1 MSISSCPSCGK
12 QVTIPTGVGTTAK
25 VRCPLCH
32 AQYTLADALV
42 NMPPLLELIDEL
54 ETELDEDG
62 IGGLDTVA
70 TVEFMPELVDE
81 LGSAKE
87 AAAKLADLDLEA
99 PVDLG
104 TVGEQDDLTVQ
115 DQDTEIEE
123 LSFDADDELPGGEL
137 PDLAEAELAAD
148 SPQVAFHLEDDLTAN
163 AEPAPLASL
172 GEEPEEVAF
181 DFDEAD
187 PTKATI
193 DINEMA
199 FDMPDAEPLGA
210 RTLGD
215 GSLGDGSLG
224 DGTLGDDATIDFGEA
239 AEDDATIGF
248 PGPAADLE
256 STIDFDEP
264 VETAAGDDEISLDFG
279 APLDEDSAAMP
290 LVTRSDAPAEED
302 ADDGKGKKKKK
313 KKEKKVKAPK
323 APREPGEKRRLST
336 VLSVFLGAVVALPV
350 ALIIMIWVGGKDYD
364 VVGLG
369 KFLPGMM
376 LPDSFSKSRVIAAK
390 PTMSQTLPTG
400 GADTPPSLPNE
411 PAADAP
417 AQPAADA
424 PAEPA
429 ADAPPAEPAPE
440 PAPNDTAPA
449 DATPTDTT
457 PAEPGPAEPALADD
471 TPAAPAAEEPSLDP
485 LTTDKPA
492 GDLPEEMPDEK
503 PAAGDPVED
512 LLAPSADDK
521 PKEEPATE
529 APEAD
534 PVADLLPSDDKPGD
548 DKPAEEMP
556 ADETIAD
563 DTPSEPVGPAAATEF
578 ALADVAAAAQQ
589 AAAADQRI
597 LAAQSSGDEA
607 EQKKAR
613 SNFYLSIF
621 RLAETVTFAKDD
633 AQQLAQLRGGIQQTL
648 EQFAAD
654 SKRVDALKFNA
665 ARWLGFAKR
674 TTPGVVLAGTVESA
688 ERVGKLYEIK
698 VGIGLDSSAPVV
710 TVLSATDPGLAAGD
724 AAFVLGTIV
733 DDPAENLAGYDG
745 NEPQV
750 VWSGMAVKS
759 ASAK

>member
-12 QVTIPTGVGTTAK
+12 QVTIPTGVGTSAK

-32 AQYTLADALV
+32 SQYTLADALV
-42 NMPPLLELIDEL
+42 NMPPLLELVDEL

-62 IGGLDTVA
+62 LGGLDTVA

-81 LGSAKE
+81 LESAKE
-87 AAAKLADLDLEA
+87 AAPKLADLDLEA
-99 PVDLG
+99 PVDLDAA
-104 TVGEQDDLTVQ
+104 GEQDDLTVQ
-115 DQDTEIEE
+115 DQDTEVEE
-123 LSFDADDELPGGEL
+123 LSFDAADDELPGSKL
-137 PDLAEAELAAD
+137 PDLAGAELPAD
-148 SPQVAFHLEDDLTAN
+148 SPEVEFNLDDELTGD
-163 AEPAPLASL
+163 AEPAPLADLS
-172 GEEPEEVAF
+172 EEAEEVAF
-181 DFDEAD
+181 DFEEAD

-199 FDMPDAEPLGA
+199 FDAPEADPLAAPAFGDEP
-210 RTLGD
+210 
-215 GSLGDGSLG
+215 
-224 DGTLGDDATIDFGEA
+224 TIDFGEA
-239 AEDDATIGF
+239 AEEDATLGF
-248 PGPAADLE
+248 PEPAADLDA
-256 STIDFDEP
+256 TIDFGAPTEA
-264 VETAAGDDEISLDFG
+264 AAGDDEIALDFG
-279 APLDEDSAAMP
+279 APVDEGAAAVP
-290 LVTRSDAPAEED
+290 LVTPTDAPAEED

-323 APREPGEKRRLST
+323 APREPGEKRRMST
-336 VLSVFLGAVVALPV
+336 VLSVFLGAVVALPI
-350 ALIIMIWVGGKDYD
+350 ALISMIWIGGKDYD

-369 KFLPGMM
+369 NFLPGMM
-376 LPDSFSKSRVIAAK
+376 LPSSFNKARVVAAK
-390 PTMSQTLPTG
+390 PPMQALPTDS
-400 GADTPPSLPNE
+400 GADAPPSLPNE
-411 PAADAP
+411 PAAEAP
-417 AQPAADA
+417 AATPEPAAEA

-429 ADAPPAEPAPE
+429 ADAPAAEPAAE
-440 PAPNDTAPA
+440 PAASDTPPAAAAPS
-449 DATPTDTT
+449 DTT
-457 PAEPGPAEPALADD
+457 PAEPAPAEPAPGAE
-471 TPAAPAAEEPSLDP
+471 TPAAEEPSLDP
-485 LTTDKPA
+485 ITTDKPA
-492 GDLPEEMPDEK
+492 DDQPEAMPEEK

-521 PKEEPATE
+521 PKEETAE
-529 APEAD
+529 APESD
-534 PVADLLPSDDKPGD
+534 PVADLLPDGDKPA

-597 LAAQSSGDEA
+597 IAAQAGDDET

-621 RLAETVTFAKDD
+621 KLAEAVTFAKDD
-633 AQQLAQLRGGIQQTL
+633 EAQLAQMRGGIQQTL

-674 TTPGVVLAGTVESA
+674 TTPGIVLAGKVESA
-688 ERVGKLYEIK
+688 ERVGKLYEVK
-698 VGIGLDSSAPVV
+698 VGIGLDSAAPVV
-710 TVLSATDPGLAAGD
+710 TVISGTNPKLAPGD

-733 DDPAENLAGYDG
+733 DNPSENLAGYDG

-759 ASAK
+759 ATVK